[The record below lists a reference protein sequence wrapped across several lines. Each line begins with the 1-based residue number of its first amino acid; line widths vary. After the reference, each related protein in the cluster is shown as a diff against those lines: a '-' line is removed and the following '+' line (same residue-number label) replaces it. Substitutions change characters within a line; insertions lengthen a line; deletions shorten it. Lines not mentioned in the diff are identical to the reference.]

1 MDVYQF
7 TSLSRFINPLKFP
20 THRLLAL
27 CVPLAGVILGI
38 YTLLTG
44 GDFGTAVMAGFHAG
58 ASAMLAWVLAREIDP
73 DNDYSA
79 FVAIGI
85 ATLGAFIATP
95 NIWALAGAVVLLR
108 IINHIVGYPAKITD
122 SIIAIAIGMA
132 TMLVTGAWIYGV
144 VVAVAF
150 MIDALL
156 PKAPNFQWGMVLAML
171 VLMLPTWNYLNVG
184 LTNPP
189 QNWLVVVLG
198 ISALFAGHIFT
209 TRHFTTQC
217 DATQAPVMPIRI
229 RAGMVFFVG
238 MGILFAVLYGDA
250 GVYALMPLWSVITG
264 VMIFRVMRLIKPA

>member
-7 TSLSRFINPLKFP
+7 TSLSRFINPLTTV

-27 CVPLAGVILGI
+27 CVPLAGIILGV

-44 GDFGTAVMAGFHAG
+44 GDFGTAVMAGVQAG
-58 ASAMLAWVLAREIDP
+58 ASALLAWVLAREIDP

-79 FVAIGI
+79 FVALGI
-85 ATLGAFIATP
+85 ATLGAFIAAP
-95 NIWALAGAVVLLR
+95 NIWALGGAVVLIR

-132 TMLVTGAWIYGV
+132 TMLVTGAWIFGV

-150 MIDALL
+150 MLDALL

-171 VLMLPTWNYLNVG
+171 VLMLPTWNYLNVQ

-198 ISALFAGHIFT
+198 ISALFVGHILT
-209 TRHFTTQC
+209 TRHFTTKC
-217 DATQAPVMPIRI
+217 DATQAPVVPIRI
-229 RAGMVFFVG
+229 RAGMGFFVG
-238 MGILFAVLYGDA
+238 MALLFALVYGDG
-250 GVYALMPLWSVITG
+250 GVYALMPLWSAFVG
-264 VMIFRVMRLIKPA
+264 VMIFRGIKLIKPA

>member
-7 TSLSRFINPLKFP
+7 TSLSRFINPLTTV

-27 CVPLAGVILGI
+27 CVPLAGIILGV

-44 GDFGTAVMAGFHAG
+44 GDFGTAVMAGIQAG
-58 ASAMLAWVLAREIDP
+58 ASALLAWVLAREIDP

-79 FVAIGI
+79 FVALSI
-85 ATLGAFIATP
+85 ATLGAFIAAP
-95 NIWALAGAVVLLR
+95 NIWALGGAVVLIR

-132 TMLVTGAWIYGV
+132 TMLVTGAWIFGV

-150 MIDALL
+150 MLDALL

-171 VLMLPTWNYLNVG
+171 VLMLPTWNYLNVQ

-198 ISALFAGHIFT
+198 ISALFVGHILT
-209 TRHFTTQC
+209 TRHFTTKC
-217 DATQAPVMPIRI
+217 DATQAPVVPIRI
-229 RAGMVFFVG
+229 RAGMGFFVG
-238 MGILFAVLYGDA
+238 MALLFALVYGDS
-250 GVYALMPLWSVITG
+250 GVYALMPLWSAFVG
-264 VMIFRVMRLIKPA
+264 VMIFRGIKLIKPA

>member
-7 TSLSRFINPLKFP
+7 TSLSRFINPLTTV
-20 THRLLAL
+20 THRLLSL
-27 CVPLAGVILGI
+27 CVPLAGIILGV

-44 GDFGTAVMAGFHAG
+44 GDFGTAVMAGIQAG
-58 ASAMLAWVLAREIDP
+58 ASALLAWVLAREIDP

-79 FVAIGI
+79 FVALGI
-85 ATLGAFIATP
+85 ATLGAFIAAP
-95 NIWALAGAVVLLR
+95 NIWALGGAVVLIR

-132 TMLVTGAWIYGV
+132 TMLVTGAWIFGV

-150 MIDALL
+150 MLDALL

-171 VLMLPTWNYLNVG
+171 VLMLPTWNYLNVQ

-198 ISALFAGHIFT
+198 ISALFVGHILT
-209 TRHFTTQC
+209 TRHFTTKC
-217 DATQAPVMPIRI
+217 DATQAPVVPIRI
-229 RAGMVFFVG
+229 RAGMGFFVG
-238 MGILFAVLYGDA
+238 MALLFALVYGDS
-250 GVYALMPLWSVITG
+250 GVYALMPLWSAFVG
-264 VMIFRVMRLIKPA
+264 VMIFRGIKLIKPA

>member
-7 TSLSRFINPLKFP
+7 TSLSRFINPLTTV

-27 CVPLAGVILGI
+27 CVPLAGIILGV

-44 GDFGTAVMAGFHAG
+44 GDFGTAVMAGIQAG
-58 ASAMLAWVLAREIDP
+58 ASALLAWVLAREIDP

-79 FVAIGI
+79 FVALGI
-85 ATLGAFIATP
+85 ATLGAFIAAP
-95 NIWALAGAVVLLR
+95 NIWALGGAVVLIR

-132 TMLVTGAWIYGV
+132 TMLVTGAWIFGV

-150 MIDALL
+150 MLDALL

-171 VLMLPTWNYLNVG
+171 VLMLPTWNYLNVQ

-198 ISALFAGHIFT
+198 ISALFVGHILT
-209 TRHFTTQC
+209 TRHFTTKC
-217 DATQAPVMPIRI
+217 DATQAPVVPIRI
-229 RAGMVFFVG
+229 RAGMGFFVG
-238 MGILFAVLYGDA
+238 MALLFAPVYGDS
-250 GVYALMPLWSVITG
+250 GVYALMPLWSAFVG
-264 VMIFRVMRLIKPA
+264 VMIFRGIKLIKPA

>member
-7 TSLSRFINPLKFP
+7 TSLSRFINPLTTV

-27 CVPLAGVILGI
+27 CVPLAGIILGV

-44 GDFGTAVMAGFHAG
+44 GDFGTAVMAGIQAG
-58 ASAMLAWVLAREIDP
+58 ASALLAWVLAREIDP

-79 FVAIGI
+79 FVALGI
-85 ATLGAFIATP
+85 ATLGAFIAAP
-95 NIWALAGAVVLLR
+95 NIWALGGAVVLIR

-132 TMLVTGAWIYGV
+132 TMLVTGAWIFGV

-150 MIDALL
+150 MLDALL

-171 VLMLPTWNYLNVG
+171 VLMLPTWNYLNVQ

-198 ISALFAGHIFT
+198 ISALFVGHILT
-209 TRHFTTQC
+209 TRHFTTKC
-217 DATQAPVMPIRI
+217 DATQAPVVPIRI
-229 RAGMVFFVG
+229 RAGMGFFVG
-238 MGILFAVLYGDA
+238 MALLFALVYGDS
-250 GVYALMPLWSVITG
+250 GVYALMPLWSAFVG
-264 VMIFRVMRLIKPA
+264 VMIFRGIKLIKPA